1 MAIQT
6 NMDTIMKQT
15 VRSQRFDE
23 MGNRMKS
30 YERIETE
37 QRFRPN
43 SILHVRL
50 DGRGFSKFTKGLKRP
65 YDSRLSRLMI
75 DTAMYLVDEYNA
87 TIGNTQSDEISLI
100 IVNPYESP
108 MAFDAKKQ
116 KLISSIASSATA
128 FFNVN
133 LLAAIP
139 EKFNNGKLPCFD
151 CRIFEVPD
159 ESEAANSILWREKDA
174 IKNSVS
180 MLAQHYFSHKVL
192 QNKSSSVMMDML
204 KTEKSVLWDEQ
215 PKFFKS
221 GTYAKRIKY
230 NKIADNGETVIRT
243 KIEDVN
249 IVLNDMEHED
259 RIKFV
264 MSKYHEY

>member
-1 MAIQT
+1 
-6 NMDTIMKQT
+6 MDTTMKQT

-65 YDSRLSRLMI
+65 YDSRLSGLMI

-87 TIGNTQSDEISLI
+87 TIAYTQSDELSLI

-108 MAFDAKKQ
+108 MSFDAKKQ
-116 KLISSIASSATA
+116 KLVSSIASSATA

-133 LLAAIP
+133 LLATIP
-139 EKFNNGKLPCFD
+139 EKFNKGALPRFD

-159 ESEAANSILWREKDA
+159 ESEATNSILWREKDA

-180 MLAQHYFSHKVL
+180 MLAQHHFSHKLL
-192 QNKSSSVMMDML
+192 QNKSSSVMRDML
-204 KTEKSVLWDEQ
+204 KTEKSVLWEDQ
-215 PKFFKS
+215 PNFFKS
-221 GTYAKRIKY
+221 GTYVKRIKY
-230 NKIADNGETVIRT
+230 NKITDNGETAIRT
-243 KIEDVN
+243 KVEDVHA
-249 IVLNDMEHED
+249 VLSDMEHEK
-259 RIKFV
+259 RITFV
-264 MSKYHEY
+264 MNKYHEY